1 MTDNIRK
8 DLRKVVAQMEALAV
22 RRDELIRQGVAA
34 KIPVVDLAADA
45 NLKPAR
51 IYQIRDGRR

>member
-1 MTDNIRK
+1 MTEDIRTE
-8 DLRKVVAQMEALAV
+8 LRRVVAQMEALST
-22 RRDELIRQGVAA
+22 RRDELIRLGVAA

-45 NLKPAR
+45 DLKPAR